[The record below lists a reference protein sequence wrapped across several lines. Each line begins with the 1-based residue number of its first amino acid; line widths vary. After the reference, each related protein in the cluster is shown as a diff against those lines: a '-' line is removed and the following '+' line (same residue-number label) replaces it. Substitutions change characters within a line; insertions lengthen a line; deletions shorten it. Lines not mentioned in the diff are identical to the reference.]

1 VPANA
6 ACTIH
11 ATSGLSDV
19 RVPASFRRT
28 GGIPVLGDSAFV
40 AEGSGGP
47 TIAITLTSGVSDIQ
61 IETY

>member
-1 VPANA
+1 
-6 ACTIH
+6 
-11 ATSGLSDV
+11 
-19 RVPASFRRT
+19 
-28 GGIPVLGDSAFV
+28 VLGDSAFV